1 MILVDTSGVLAAL
14 FPGQRRHRECAT
26 VLKQAEGPL
35 LLSPFVLAELD
46 YLIAN
51 YADQAAEVAFM
62 EEVAAEAYSLAPFN
76 AHDVGEAKSVVQ
88 QFSDLEIGLADA
100 SLVVLS
106 RRWKTLDLLTL
117 DERHFRTLRGA
128 ADEPFRI
135 LPVDS

>member
-14 FPGQRRHRECAT
+14 FPGQRRHGECAT

>member
-26 VLKQAEGPL
+26 VLNEHEGPL

-46 YLIAN
+46 YLIAK

>member
-35 LLSPFVLAELD
+35 LLSPFVLSELD